1 MKSLEI
7 KNISEM
13 KDTLDGI
20 NGILSTTEEKISE
33 LENMEI
39 ENIQNEG

>member
-7 KNISEM
+7 KYISEM

-20 NGILSTTEEKISE
+20 NGVLSTTEEKISE

-39 ENIQNEG
+39 ESIQNEG

>member
-1 MKSLEI
+1 
-7 KNISEM
+7 M

-39 ENIQNEG
+39 ENIQNEGQNLKKHQ